1 MAVTIRF
8 VIRANPQNIL
18 CVLVPNLALMTWR
31 KVLAP
36 GALIFSWTETIEN
49 SSIWTEAPAA
59 YQNGPLIP
67 YWKKINQLLTSVAW
81 CNFEMWTSL
90 SYKWIFY
97 RITLRISVPA
107 FLKKILTFLLL
118 LFNVYYSTKNH
129 WTLRFNKNSRL
140 KSIFPLK
147 AFKMVFILMIN
158 TLLCKCF
165 MH

>member
-67 YWKKINQLLTSVAW
+67 YWKRSTNCLHLLHDVTLKCEQPFRTSEYFIGLHWEYQFLLFKKFFLPFFYCCSMYINQL
-81 CNFEMWTSL
+81 
-90 SYKWIFY
+90 
-97 RITLRISVPA
+97 
-107 FLKKILTFLLL
+107 KIIEL
-118 LFNVYYSTKNH
+118 NV
-129 WTLRFNKNSRL
+129 
-140 KSIFPLK
+140 SIKTPDWNPFFP
-147 AFKMVFILMIN
+147 
-158 TLLCKCF
+158 
-165 MH
+165 